1 MHLSRRAIFGLSA
14 SWLLA
19 TPARAQGTAL
29 APLGVLRAVYL
40 AGNPVQA
47 ARDPSTGAVRGIA
60 YDLARELAHRAGIE
74 LTFESRSGIA
84 PVIDAVRS
92 GVADIGFLA
101 NDPSRRG
108 PVLFSQTYLHNPQSL
123 VVPTAGRLHSLA
135 ERDRAG
141 LRIGAGRTDSI
152 GLHLDRTLTAATFVP
167 LDDVSPAAIAR
178 HFADGTL
185 DAFGANRLRLRQI
198 ASLIAGVRVLPG
210 SIFGVPQAIIVPP
223 DATAR
228 LILVDSFL
236 TAVRRDG
243 FLQAAIDRSDTE
255 AEIEPE
261 R

>member
-1 MHLSRRAIFGLSA
+1 MHLLRRAILGLSA
-14 SWLLA
+14 SWLFA
-19 TPARAQGTAL
+19 PQARGQGTAL

-40 AGNPVQA
+40 AGYPVQA
-47 ARDPSTGAVRGIA
+47 ARDPSTGAPRGIA
-60 YDLARELAHRAGIE
+60 YDLARELARRSDVE
-74 LTFESRSGIA
+74 LTFESRPGIA

-108 PVLFSQTYLHNPQSL
+108 PVLFSQTYLRNPQSL
-123 VVPTAGRLHSLA
+123 LVPTAGPLHSLA
-135 ERDRAG
+135 DCDRAG

-152 GLHLDRTLTAATFVP
+152 GLHLDRTLAAATFVP
-167 LDDVSPAAIAR
+167 LDDVTPAAIAR
-178 HFADGTL
+178 LFADGTL

-198 ASLIAGVRVLPG
+198 ASLIARVRVLPG
-210 SIFGVPQAIIVPP
+210 SIFGVPQAVIVPA